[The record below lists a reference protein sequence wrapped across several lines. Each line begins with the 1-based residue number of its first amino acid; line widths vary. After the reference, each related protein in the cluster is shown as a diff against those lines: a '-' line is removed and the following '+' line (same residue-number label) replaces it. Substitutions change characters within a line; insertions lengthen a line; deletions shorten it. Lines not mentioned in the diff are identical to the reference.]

1 MNKTETTET
10 TIFAI
15 IDLGK
20 SIHEQKT
27 FIIHSLEIA
36 KNMNKKMVFY
46 PKTSTISF
54 DSARA
59 VVLSLLPTTIE
70 NVSVSKRKINS
81 LNFFTSMLDIAK
93 KENAELIIIGVSK
106 DQSKSWRKEI
116 STAEKSLIPILLI
129 PDGIPFVSI
138 KKILI
143 AADSTFKLQKTN
155 EAIRLAKIFGA
166 KIIVFKEN
174 NPHDKKIDII
184 TKQIIRYLTENEVLF
199 EVIVSEEDK
208 NFAKNMCKY
217 ASKYAQLLIIEVN
230 PGKIDET
237 TKKNLAKLM
246 SVEAYSASIP
256 VLISKTKET
265 MKPTG
270 RF

>member
-10 TIFAI
+10 TIFGI

-36 KNMNKKMVFY
+36 KQMNKKMVFY

-70 NVSVSKRKINS
+70 NVSVSKKKINS
-81 LNFFTSMLDIAK
+81 LNFFTSMCDIAK
-93 KENAELIIIGVSK
+93 KENAKLIIIGVSK

-116 STAEKSLIPILLI
+116 STAEKSLIPILLV
-129 PDGIPFVSI
+129 PDGAPFAPINNIV
-138 KKILI
+138 I
-143 AADSTFKLQKTN
+143 AADSAFKLQKTN
-155 EAIRLAKIFGA
+155 EAIRFAKIFGA

-174 NPHDKKIDII
+174 NLHDQKIAII
-184 TKQIIRYLTENEVLF
+184 TRQITRYLADAEVTF
-199 EVIVSEEDK
+199 EVVVAEEDK

-237 TKKNLAKLM
+237 TKRNISKLM
-246 SVEAYSASIP
+246 SIDTYASSIP
-256 VLISKTKET
+256 VLITKTKET